1 MRFKCVL
8 KWMEFCSLNESF
20 SHRPFFCSDF
30 LLVENLRLNTFV
42 VSWAVWMCPLTLA
55 WQPSLWINSSVP
67 FWHSERFK
75 NDPKWPPSVRQHVEG
90 TERYK
95 FNEFW
100 PHGTDKGW
108 IFAFYSTI
116 TAMIK
121 ITIVDTVKM
130 TIPWWLPYDRMN
142 DISRTMQL
150 KDDLL
155 AKWRSYINVAER
167 SKRIVL
173 FRRSNNDAFSSLY
186 WRWIKFWPIG
196 HSATLSFSL

>member
-1 MRFKCVL
+1 MDHFPIIL
-8 KWMEFCSLNESF
+8 
-20 SHRPFFCSDF
+20 F
-30 LLVENLRLNTFV
+30 LFWLVENLGLNTFV

-100 PHGTDKGW
+100 PHGTEKGW
-108 IFAFYSTI
+108 ILAFYCTI

-121 ITIVDTVKM
+121 ITIVGQ
-130 TIPWWLPYDRMN
+130 N
-142 DISRTMQL
+142 DDPTSWSPN
-150 KDDLL
+150 DL
-155 AKWRSYINVAER
+155 RGF
-167 SKRIVL
+167 VL
-173 FRRSNNDAFSSLY
+173 FRRSHSEAFSSLH

-196 HSATLSFSL
+196 HSATLAFSL

>member
-1 MRFKCVL
+1 MDHFPIIL
-8 KWMEFCSLNESF
+8 
-20 SHRPFFCSDF
+20 F
-30 LLVENLRLNTFV
+30 LFWLVENLGLNTFV

-100 PHGTDKGW
+100 PHGTEKGW
-108 IFAFYSTI
+108 ILAFYCTI

-121 ITIVDTVKM
+121 ITIVVTVKM
-130 TIPWWLPYDRMN
+130 TTLHHGRRT
-142 DISRTMQL
+142 ISEDSYSF
-150 KDDLL
+150 DDLTVKPFHPFTEGEL
-155 AKWRSYINVAER
+155 NSDQSAIPQHWPSVCSWSSIDV
-167 SKRIVL
+167 IVS
-173 FRRSNNDAFSSLY
+173 SNE
-186 WRWIKFWPIG
+186 
-196 HSATLSFSL
+196 